1 MGNKMSGHDD
11 DDMKRVKGR
20 YAGEMLFD
28 DEDDYDDDADDYSD
42 DHGRTGIAKDD
53 YSDSAFGPG
62 ADDEEDAASEE
73 EAYTSDDEY
82 YEDEYAEEEQ
92 DMKDQKR
99 KKKNRVWGIILA
111 IEVVAAI
118 VIGVLF
124 VKAYINNTYNKMQY
138 KELKDTHINED
149 LDEETVKKMTGYTN
163 IALFGIDTRDAGM
176 VDEGVRSDSII
187 ICSINNDTQE
197 VKLLSLYRDT
207 YLELC
212 NDSQSYEK
220 AAHAYAYGG
229 AQGAVNMINK
239 NLDLNITDY
248 VAVNFT
254 ALTEAIDALGGID
267 IELKEEELYKL
278 NQCIDEQM
286 GVNGIYSDY
295 VYDTGVVHLN
305 GV

>member
-28 DEDDYDDDADDYSD
+28 DEDDYDDDA
-42 DHGRTGIAKDD
+42 

-124 VKAYINNTYNKMQY
+124 VKAYINNTYK
-138 KELKDTHINED
+138 
-149 LDEETVKKMTGYTN
+149 
-163 IALFGIDTRDAGM
+163 
-176 VDEGVRSDSII
+176 
-187 ICSINNDTQE
+187 
-197 VKLLSLYRDT
+197 
-207 YLELC
+207 
-212 NDSQSYEK
+212 
-220 AAHAYAYGG
+220 
-229 AQGAVNMINK
+229 
-239 NLDLNITDY
+239 
-248 VAVNFT
+248 
-254 ALTEAIDALGGID
+254 
-267 IELKEEELYKL
+267 
-278 NQCIDEQM
+278 
-286 GVNGIYSDY
+286 
-295 VYDTGVVHLN
+295 
-305 GV
+305 

>member
-111 IEVVAAI
+111 IEAVAAI

-124 VKAYINNTYNKMQY
+124 LHPDPHLYECPSALCTASCYIT
-138 KELKDTHINED
+138 LICT
-149 LDEETVKKMTGYTN
+149 
-163 IALFGIDTRDAGM
+163 
-176 VDEGVRSDSII
+176 SDSGVG
-187 ICSINNDTQE
+187 CSLHTVQMNDTC
-197 VKLLSLYRDT
+197 V
-207 YLELC
+207 
-212 NDSQSYEK
+212 
-220 AAHAYAYGG
+220 
-229 AQGAVNMINK
+229 
-239 NLDLNITDY
+239 
-248 VAVNFT
+248 
-254 ALTEAIDALGGID
+254 
-267 IELKEEELYKL
+267 
-278 NQCIDEQM
+278 
-286 GVNGIYSDY
+286 IYII
-295 VYDTGVVHLN
+295 
-305 GV
+305 